1 MNKMIKLYQCSVGGM
16 DACTG
21 FLLVFF
27 PVWTLH
33 LMGMTQIPEP
43 ADIISFV
50 GIFVMAVGMSYFL
63 VRDKDVAGWE
73 MQWRVT
79 GVMRGCV
86 ACFLTW
92 KILGAGWEVRWAT
105 VLVTDIAIAVIQFT
119 GLKKGWLGNGE
130 LRIKN

>member
-1 MNKMIKLYQCSVGGM
+1 MNHKIKFYQWAVGGM

-50 GIFVMAVGMSYFL
+50 GIFVMSVGLSYFL
-63 VRDKDVAGWE
+63 VREKDVEGWE

-79 GVMRGCV
+79 GVMRACV
-86 ACFLTW
+86 ACFLMW
-92 KILGAGWEVRWAT
+92 KIAMAGWEVRWAT
-105 VLVTDIAIAVIQFT
+105 VLFTDIFIAVVQFA
-119 GLKKGWLGNGE
+119 GLKKGWL
-130 LRIKN
+130 RR